1 MEEYRTIA
9 GEARA
14 EFTEKRSRFIGSI
27 RPVSCEEEATA
38 FISRLRAE
46 FWDATHNVYAYVLR
60 QGQARRYSDDHEP
73 KGTAGVPV
81 LEVLLKEQVTD
92 CVVVVT
98 RYFGGVLL
106 GAGGLVRA
114 YSHGAKIALDAA
126 GIAVMRRCAVCRL
139 ACPYAQYSQAE
150 ILLQQAGA
158 VVEQTDFAADVT
170 MDFYLP
176 ALRLPEL
183 QAAVTERFSGR
194 LSVEQTGER
203 YAACSAEGDE

>member
-98 RYFGGVLL
+98 RYFGGILL
-106 GAGGLVRA
+106 GTGGLVRA
-114 YSHGAKIALDAA
+114 YTAAASAGLSAAKIVTIRSCVSVEITVDYSLYER
-126 GIAVMRRCAVCRL
+126 AV
-139 ACPYAQYSQAE
+139 
-150 ILLQQAGA
+150 LLFQQAGA
-158 VVEQTDFAADVT
+158 QLDEPQFSNRVYLRGVLPEGDEAPL
-170 MDFYLP
+170 LP
-176 ALRLPEL
+176 ALQEL
-183 QAAVTERFSGR
+183 TRGDSGR
-194 LSVEQTGER
+194 V
-203 YAACSAEGDE
+203 SAPFFTPF